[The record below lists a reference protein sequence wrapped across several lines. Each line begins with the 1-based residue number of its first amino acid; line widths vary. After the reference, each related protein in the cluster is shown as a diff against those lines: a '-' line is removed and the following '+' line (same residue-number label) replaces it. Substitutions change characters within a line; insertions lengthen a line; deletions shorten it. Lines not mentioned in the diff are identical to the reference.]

1 MVKENV
7 LEMKNISKDFSGVV
21 VLENVDF
28 SLKKGEVHA
37 LVGANGAGK
46 STLMKIINGIWVKY
60 SGEVYLNG
68 EKVKFNNPIDATKQG
83 IGMIH
88 QELDLTPNLTV
99 AENIYLGRE
108 ECGSAGIVMNKKKM
122 MKEAQKLLDDL
133 QFNVNA
139 KEQVCDLPTAQQ
151 QLVLIARTVS
161 MNSSLIIMDEPT
173 SSLSIS
179 EIDNL
184 FRVIKELQGRGISI
198 IYISHFLEEIFK
210 IADRVTTLRNGKLV
224 GTREVAD
231 TTIQEVITMMV
242 GEGHDHDKKFYRD
255 RPSEEVRLKVQNIS
269 QASGLVHDV
278 QFHVCKGEILGV
290 AGVLGSGRTEIGKMI
305 FGAMKKKAGYKILL
319 NGKECPMRSPKE
331 AVNYG
336 MAYVSENRKTEGLI
350 MKASLLSNIS
360 LVPLARQ
367 KHPWV
372 DHANLKKIADKM
384 GRSMSLKYSDMN
396 QTADSL
402 SGGNQQKV
410 VLSKWLATDINLLIL
425 DQPTRGIDVGAK
437 NEIYALADDL
447 AKKGTSIIY
456 ISDELEELYNLC
468 DRILVIKKGEVV
480 ADMENYD
487 RHVTK
492 AELFE
497 KMITDK
503 EGEVIDLL

>member
-1 MVKENV
+1 MMKENV
-7 LEMKNISKDFSGVV
+7 LEMKNISKDFSGVT
-21 VLENVDF
+21 VLENIDF
-28 SLKKGEVHA
+28 TLKQGEVHA

-46 STLMKIINGIWVKY
+46 STLMKIINGIWARY
-60 SGEVYLNG
+60 SGEVFLNG
-68 EKVKFNNPIDATKQG
+68 QKVKFKNPIDAARRG

-108 ECGSAGIVMNKKKM
+108 KCGSTRIFMDKRKM
-122 MKEAQKLLDDL
+122 EEEAEKLLEELHFDV
-133 QFNVNA
+133 NVR
-139 KEQVCDLPTAQQ
+139 ELVCNLPTAQQ

-161 MNSSLIIMDEPT
+161 MESSLVIMDEPT

-184 FRVIKELQGRGISI
+184 FRVIGELKSRGISI

-210 IADRVTTLRNGKLV
+210 IADRVTVLRNGKLV
-224 GTREVAD
+224 GTKSASE
-231 TTIQEVITMMV
+231 TNIGEIISMMV
-242 GEGHDHDKKFYRD
+242 GEGHNHDKKYL
-255 RPSEEVRLKVQNIS
+255 RPYPSKEILLEVKNMSQIKGQVHDINLKV
-269 QASGLVHDV
+269 H
-278 QFHVCKGEILGV
+278 KGEILGV

-305 FGAMKKKAGYKILL
+305 FGAMKKKPEYHILL
-319 NGKECPMRSPKE
+319 NGREVPMKSPKE
-331 AVNYG
+331 AVNCG
-336 MAYVSENRKTEGLI
+336 MAFVSENRKTEGLI
-350 MKASLLSNIS
+350 MTASLLSNIS

-367 KHPWV
+367 RAPWV
-372 DHANLKKIADKM
+372 NHKQLEKIAEAM
-384 GRSMSLKYSDMN
+384 GKKMSLKYSSMGQSAN
-396 QTADSL
+396 SL
-402 SGGNQQKV
+402 SGGNQQKI

-437 NEIYALADDL
+437 NEIYTLADEL
-447 AKKGTSIIY
+447 AKNGTSIIY

-468 DRILVIKKGEVV
+468 DRILVVKKGEIV

-487 RHVTK
+487 RQVTK

-503 EGEVIDLL
+503 EGETVDL

>member
-1 MVKENV
+1 MMKNNV

-21 VLENVDF
+21 VLEDVNF
-28 SLKKGEVHA
+28 TLKKGEVHA

-46 STLMKIINGIWVKY
+46 STLMKIINGIWVRY
-60 SGEVYLNG
+60 SGEMFLNG
-68 EKVKFNNPIDATKQG
+68 EKVKFKNPIDAERQG

-108 ECGSAGIVMNKKKM
+108 ICDGKIVINKKRM
-122 MKEAQKLLDDL
+122 FQEAQELLDELEFEVD
-133 QFNVNA
+133 A
-139 KEQVCDLPTAQQ
+139 REQVSRLSTAQQ

-184 FRVIKELQGRGISI
+184 FRVIKELKKKGISI

-210 IADRVTTLRNGKLV
+210 IADRVTTLRNGRWI
-224 GTREVAD
+224 GTKKVAE
-231 TTIQEVITMMV
+231 TTIEEVISMMV
-242 GEGHDHDKKFYRD
+242 GKEHELDKKFYRE
-255 RPSEEVRLKVQNIS
+255 RPSEDIRLEVQNLSQMNGTVQNINFK
-269 QASGLVHDV
+269 VK
-278 QFHVCKGEILGV
+278 KGEILGI

-305 FGAMKKKAGYKILL
+305 FGAMKKNPGYKIILD
-319 NGKECPMRSPKE
+319 GRECVMKSPKE
-331 AVNYG
+331 AVNQG
-336 MAYVSENRKTEGLI
+336 IAFVSENRKTEGLI
-350 MKASLLSNIS
+350 MQASLLSNIS
-360 LVPLARQ
+360 MVPLVRQ
-367 KHPWV
+367 NRPWV
-372 DHANLKKIADKM
+372 KHSKLHKLSTQIGD
-384 GRSMSLKYSDMN
+384 SMSLKYSSME

-410 VLSKWLATDINLLIL
+410 VLCKWLATDIDLMIL
-425 DQPTRGIDVGAK
+425 DQPTRGVDVGAK
-437 NEIYALADDL
+437 NEIYVLADEL

-468 DRILVIKKGEVV
+468 DRILVIKKGEIV
-480 ADMENYD
+480 ADMENYN
-487 RHVTK
+487 RQVTK

-503 EGEVIDLL
+503 EGEVVDL

>member
-1 MVKENV
+1 
-7 LEMKNISKDFSGVV
+7 MKNISKDFSGVV
-21 VLENVDF
+21 VLEDVNF
-28 SLKKGEVHA
+28 TLKQGEVHA

-46 STLMKIINGIWVKY
+46 STLMKIINGIWVRY
-60 SGEVYLNG
+60 SGEMFLNG
-68 EKVKFNNPIDATKQG
+68 EKVKFKNPIDAEKQG

-108 ECGSAGIVMNKKKM
+108 ICDGKIVMNKKSM
-122 MKEAQKLLDDL
+122 FQEAQKLLDELEFEVD
-133 QFNVNA
+133 A
-139 KEQVCDLPTAQQ
+139 RDQVSNLSTAQQ

-184 FRVIKELQGRGISI
+184 FRVIKELKNKGISI

-210 IADRVTTLRNGKLV
+210 IADRVTTLRNGKWI
-224 GTREVAD
+224 GTKQIVD
-231 TTIQEVITMMV
+231 TTIEEVISMMV
-242 GEGHDHDKKFYRD
+242 GGDHELDKKFYRE
-255 RPSEEVRLKVQNIS
+255 RPSEDVRLEVQNLSQMNGTVQNINFE
-269 QASGLVHDV
+269 V
-278 QFHVCKGEILGV
+278 KRGEILGV

-305 FGAMKKKAGYKILL
+305 FGAMKKRPGYKILL
-319 NGKECPMRSPKE
+319 DGQECAMSSPKE
-331 AVNYG
+331 AVNHG
-336 MAYVSENRKTEGLI
+336 IAFVSENRKTEGLI
-350 MKASLLSNIS
+350 MRASLLSNIS
-360 LVPLARQ
+360 MVPLVRQ
-367 KHPWV
+367 SRPWV
-372 DHANLKKIADKM
+372 KHSLLHKLAAQI
-384 GRSMSLKYSDMN
+384 GESMSLKYSSME
-396 QTADSL
+396 QTASSL

-410 VLSKWLATDINLLIL
+410 VLCKWLATDINLMIL
-425 DQPTRGIDVGAK
+425 DQPTRGVDVGAK
-437 NEIYALADDL
+437 NEIYILADEL

-468 DRILVIKKGEVV
+468 DRILVIKKGEIV

-487 RHVTK
+487 RQVTK

-503 EGEVIDLL
+503 EGEVVDL

>member
-1 MVKENV
+1 MMKENV
-7 LEMKNISKDFSGVV
+7 LEMKDISKDFSGVV
-21 VLENVDF
+21 VLENIDF
-28 SLKKGEVHA
+28 ALKKGEVHA

-46 STLMKIINGIWVKY
+46 STLMKIINGIWARY
-60 SGEVYLNG
+60 SGEVFLNG
-68 EKVKFNNPIDATKQG
+68 AKVRFKNPIDAARHG

-108 ECGSAGIVMNKKKM
+108 ELRHGTVFMDKRKM
-122 MKEAQKLLDDL
+122 EKEAQKLLDEL
-133 QFNVNA
+133 QFDVDAREKVIN
-139 KEQVCDLPTAQQ
+139 LPTAKQ
-151 QLVLIARTVS
+151 QLALIARTVS
-161 MNSSLIIMDEPT
+161 MESSLIIMDEPT

-184 FRVIKELQGRGISI
+184 FRVIRELKDRGISI

-210 IADRVTTLRNGKLV
+210 IADRVTVLRNGRLV
-224 GTREVAD
+224 GTKNAD
-231 TTIQEVITMMV
+231 ETDIGEVISMMV
-242 GEGHDHDKKFYRD
+242 GEGHTQDKKFYREH
-255 RPSEEVRLKVQNIS
+255 PSEEICLQVKDMSQVQG
-269 QASGLVHDV
+269 QVHDISLSV
-278 QFHVCKGEILGV
+278 HKGEILGI

-305 FGAMKKKAGYKILL
+305 FGAMKKKPGYAIYL
-319 NGKECPMRSPKE
+319 NGEECAMKNPKE
-331 AVNYG
+331 AVNRG
-336 MAYVSENRKTEGLI
+336 MAFVSENRKTEGLI
-350 MKASLLSNIS
+350 MTASLLSNIS

-367 KHPWV
+367 KAPWV
-372 DHANLKKIADKM
+372 NHRRLEKTAVDM
-384 GRSMSLKYSDMN
+384 GGRMSLKYSSMS

-402 SGGNQQKV
+402 SGGNQQKI
-410 VLSKWLATDINLLIL
+410 VLGKWLATDISLLIL

-437 NEIYALADDL
+437 NEIYTLADEL

-468 DRILVIKKGEVV
+468 DRILVVKKGEIV

-487 RHVTK
+487 RQVTK

-503 EGEVIDLL
+503 EGEVVDLL

>member
-1 MVKENV
+1 MKGNV
-7 LEMKNISKDFSGVV
+7 LEMKHISKDFSGVT
-21 VLENVDF
+21 VLEDIDF
-28 SLKKGEVHA
+28 TLRQGEVHA

-46 STLMKIINGIWVKY
+46 STLMKIINGIWARY

-68 EKVKFNNPIDATKQG
+68 TKVRFKNPIDAAKRG

-108 ECGSAGIVMNKKKM
+108 PKKSGTILIDKRKM
-122 MKEAQKLLDDL
+122 AEEAQKLLDELHFDVDAGEKV
-133 QFNVNA
+133 VN
-139 KEQVCDLPTAQQ
+139 LPTAKQ
-151 QLVLIARTVS
+151 QLALIARTVS
-161 MNSSLIIMDEPT
+161 MEASLIIMDEPT

-184 FRVIKELQGRGISI
+184 FRVIKELKSRGISI

-210 IADRVTTLRNGKLV
+210 IADRVTVLRNGRLV
-224 GTREVAD
+224 GTKNAAE
-231 TTIQEVITMMV
+231 TQIGEVISMMV
-242 GEGHDHDKKFYRD
+242 GEGHTQDKKFYREH
-255 RPSEEVRLKVQNIS
+255 PSDEIHLKVENMS
-269 QASGLVHDV
+269 QIQGQVHDISFV
-278 QFHVCKGEILGV
+278 LHKGEILGV

-305 FGAMKKKAGYKILL
+305 FGAMKKRPGYKLEL
-319 NGKECPMRSPKE
+319 SGGACAMKSPKE
-331 AVNYG
+331 AVNRG
-336 MAYVSENRKTEGLI
+336 VAFVSENRKTEGLI
-350 MKASLLSNIS
+350 MKASLLSNIA

-367 KHPWV
+367 RTPWV
-372 DHANLKKIADKM
+372 NHRRLERTAKTM
-384 GRSMSLKYSDMN
+384 GSRMSLKYSAMS

-402 SGGNQQKV
+402 SGGNQQKI

-437 NEIYALADDL
+437 NEIYALADEL
-447 AKKGTSIIY
+447 ARKGTSIIY

-468 DRILVIKKGEVV
+468 DRILVIKKGGIV

-487 RHVTK
+487 RQVTK

-503 EGEVIDLL
+503 EGETVDLL

>member
-1 MVKENV
+1 MNENV

-21 VLENVDF
+21 VLEGIDF
-28 SLKKGEVHA
+28 ALRQGEVHA

-60 SGEVYLNG
+60 SGEMYLNG
-68 EKVKFNNPIDATKQG
+68 EKVKFKNPIDAAKRG

-108 ECGSAGIVMNKKKM
+108 LTGSGKVLMDKKKM
-122 MKEAQKLLDDL
+122 QEEAQKLLDEL
-133 QFNVNA
+133 KFNVNA
-139 KEQVCDLPTAQQ
+139 QEQICKLPTAQQ

-184 FRVIKELQGRGISI
+184 FRVIKQLKKRGISI

-210 IADRVTTLRNGKLV
+210 IADRVTTLRNGKLI
-224 GTREVAD
+224 GTKSIKE
-231 TTIQEVITMMV
+231 TTIQEVISMMV
-242 GEGHDHDKKFYRD
+242 GEGHNHNQKFHRNHPSDKLC
-255 RPSEEVRLKVQNIS
+255 LKVENMS
-269 QASGLVHDV
+269 QLEGAVHDISFSV
-278 QFHVCKGEILGV
+278 HKGEVLGI

-305 FGAMKKKAGYKILL
+305 FGAIKKKPGYTILL
-319 NGKECPMRSPKE
+319 NGKECSMKSPQE
-331 AVNYG
+331 AVKQG
-336 MAYVSENRKTEGLI
+336 VAFVSENRKMEGLI
-350 MKASLLSNIS
+350 MEAPLLSNIS
-360 LVPLARQ
+360 LVPLVRQ
-367 KHPWV
+367 KRFWV
-372 DHANLKKIADKM
+372 KHKELEKVAVEM
-384 GRSMSLKYSDMN
+384 GNRMSLKYSSMS
-396 QTADSL
+396 QTANSL

-410 VLSKWLATDINLLIL
+410 VLSKWLSTDIDLLIL

-437 NEIYALADDL
+437 NEIYVLADEL

-468 DRILVIKKGEVV
+468 DRILVIKKGGIIAE
-480 ADMENYD
+480 MENYE
-487 RHVTK
+487 RQITK

-503 EGEVIDLL
+503 EGETVDL